1 MLQIFFKDFLISAN
15 LLTDFFEYL
24 ITLVYNEVTEIVQ
37 GKLFLLNKSQ
47 QTTRR
52 SHDDVWAVLCENLF
66 IPLDWKSAKKHGNFD
81 FWQVF
86 WKGLV
91 LMRNL
96 VCKFPCVGN
105 DQDNNL
111 KCTRISGN

>member
-1 MLQIFFKDFLISAN
+1 MLQTFFKDFLISAN

-81 FWQVF
+81 FWHVF

>member
-1 MLQIFFKDFLISAN
+1 MLQTFFKDFLISAN

-66 IPLDWKSAKKHGNFD
+66 IPLDWKSAKKHSNFD
-81 FWQVF
+81 FWHVF
-86 WKGLV
+86 
-91 LMRNL
+91 
-96 VCKFPCVGN
+96 
-105 DQDNNL
+105 
-111 KCTRISGN
+111 